1 MGCTV
6 VGAEQKKIS
15 IQNEEQHEIHEILTV
30 SKHSNSE
37 VGLACIA
44 LGGSAICVCGGCQPP
59 TLGRGVSHQW
69 RGECWLPTVG
79 GIGGSQQEG
88 KFIDPCVAKI
98 EFGKA
103 GEVENITKKLKGIV
117 S

>member
-1 MGCTV
+1 M
-6 VGAEQKKIS
+6 
-15 IQNEEQHEIHEILTV
+15 

-103 GEVENITKKLKGIV
+103 GEVEDITKKVKGIA
-117 S
+117 